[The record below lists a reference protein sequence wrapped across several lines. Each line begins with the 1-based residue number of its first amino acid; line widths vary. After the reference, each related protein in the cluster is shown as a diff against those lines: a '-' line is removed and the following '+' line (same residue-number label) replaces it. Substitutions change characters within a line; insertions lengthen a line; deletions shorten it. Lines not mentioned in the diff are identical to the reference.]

1 VKVDGTLTKGLTA
14 KDIVLAIIGKIGTAG
29 GTGYTIE
36 FGGSAIRALSME
48 GRMTVCNM
56 AIEAGARAGL
66 VAVDE
71 RTIAYVKG
79 RPFSP
84 GTDSKTGRFVGGVEW
99 EQAVAYWRS
108 LATDKGAKFD
118 KEVYIDAADIAPTV
132 TWGTS
137 PEHTAP
143 ITGVVPD
150 PTDEADPARR
160 AAYERALKYVMTCDD
175 L

>member
-1 VKVDGTLTKGLTA
+1 
-14 KDIVLAIIGKIGTAG
+14 
-29 GTGYTIE
+29 
-36 FGGSAIRALSME
+36 ME
-48 GRMTVCNM
+48 ARMTISNM

-66 VAVDE
+66 IAPDE
-71 RTIAYVKG
+71 VTFAYLKG
-79 RPFSP
+79 RPMVPATSEP
-84 GTDSKTGRFVGGVEW
+84 EW

-150 PTDEADPARR
+150 PKDEADPARR
-160 AAYERALKYVMTCDD
+160 AAYERALKCVMTCG
-175 L
+175 